1 MAKPDIGDKC
11 LTNEITLDN
20 ENAFKKMHDSYYV
33 QLCQFAFLF
42 LKSKEL
48 SEEVVSD
55 VFLKVWINREKLRK
69 IKIIKSY
76 LYKAVR
82 NQSIDYIRMQSS
94 YEKDAVDVYEVEIIS
109 SEPIAEDTIILNEK
123 KELLQQAV
131 NELPEKCRMIL
142 RMYINDQLTYKEI
155 ADILNISRK
164 TVETQITIA
173 IRKLQ
178 QITGRKNKN
187 FFYFL

>member
-1 MAKPDIGDKC
+1 MAKPNIGDS
-11 LTNEITLDN
+11 LTYKITLDN
-20 ENAFKKMHDSYYV
+20 ENVFKEIHDSYYV

-69 IKIIKSY
+69 IKNIKSY

-82 NQSIDYIRMQSS
+82 NQSIDYIRMQSP
-94 YEKDAVDVYEVEIIS
+94 YEKDAVNVYEVEIIS
-109 SEPIAEDTIILNEK
+109 SDPIVEDTIILNEK
-123 KELLQQAV
+123 RVLLQLVV

-178 QITGRKNKN
+178 QITGKKNKN

>member
-1 MAKPDIGDKC
+1 MI
-11 LTNEITLDN
+11 NELMHND
-20 ENAFKKMHDSYYV
+20 EYAFKKMYYSYYA

-55 VFLKVWINREKLRK
+55 VFLKIWINREKLRK
-69 IKIIKSY
+69 IKNIKSY
-76 LYKAVR
+76 LYTAVR
-82 NQSIDYIRMQSS
+82 NQSIDYIRLQKP
-94 YEKDAVDVYEVEIIS
+94 YEKDAIGIYEIEIVS
-109 SEPIAEDTIILNEK
+109 TDPIAEDTIMQNEK
-123 KELLQQAV
+123 KELLQKAV
-131 NELPEKCRMIL
+131 DELPEKCRLIL
-142 RMYINDQLTYKEI
+142 RMHLNDQLSYKEI
-155 ADILNISRK
+155 AEILNISRK

-178 QITGRKNKN
+178 NIIGRKNKN